1 MVRRVKFL
9 RHMLLAL
16 GAVIAISGCQTRR
29 GNVEY
34 TKFRVTNYRG
44 ELVANWI
51 AEGSTRRVGDSFKIR
66 AVERTSGA
74 PYPQT
79 TRYPN
84 GWKTTVAGPH
94 IVYWRCG
101 KPLWLY
107 ELDGY

>member
-9 RHMLLAL
+9 HLLL
-16 GAVIAISGCQTRR
+16 LSLFAVLAMSGCQTPRR
-29 GNVEY
+29 QAEY
-34 TKFRVTNYRG
+34 TKFQVTNYRN
-44 ELVANWI
+44 ELVATWI
-51 AEGSTRRVGDSFKIR
+51 AEGPTRRVGDGFKIR
-66 AVERTSGA
+66 AVERTSGP
-74 PYPQT
+74 PYPEN

-107 ELDGY
+107 EMDGY